1 MVPQSSKDL
10 VPFLTIG
17 KLHLLNSLEG
27 NLFHIKKTRDFVMLA
42 GRLYKRESNGVLRI
56 CMEPT
61 EANKYMQYAHVAM
74 GNIHFAL
81 DQTIK

>member
-1 MVPQSSKDL
+1 MVPQWSKDL

-27 NLFHIKKTRDFVMLA
+27 NLFHIKQTLEFVILVE
-42 GRLYKRESNGVLRI
+42 RLYKRGSDEVLRMCI
-56 CMEPT
+56 EPT
-61 EANKYMQYAHVAM
+61 EADRYMICAHVAM